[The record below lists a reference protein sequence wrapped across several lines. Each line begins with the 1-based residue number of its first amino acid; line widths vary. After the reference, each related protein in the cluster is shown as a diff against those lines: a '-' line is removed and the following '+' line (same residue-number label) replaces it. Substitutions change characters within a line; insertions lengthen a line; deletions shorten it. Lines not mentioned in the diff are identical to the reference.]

1 MVAFFGIKD
10 KVQFEIQSSK
20 DNTPAFVA
28 TALSNDTKMGYD
40 SVIECVVENGK
51 VKAYASWTTPRG
63 DPSYNASRQ
72 GVVSLWGVLI
82 KLIIIINYFI

>member
-10 KVQFEIQSSK
+10 KVQFEIQSAN
-20 DNTPAFVA
+20 DNSPAFVA
-28 TALSNDTKMGYD
+28 SALSNDTKMGYD

-63 DPSYNASRQ
+63 NPTYNASRAD
-72 GVVSLWGVLI
+72 VVSL
-82 KLIIIINYFI
+82 K